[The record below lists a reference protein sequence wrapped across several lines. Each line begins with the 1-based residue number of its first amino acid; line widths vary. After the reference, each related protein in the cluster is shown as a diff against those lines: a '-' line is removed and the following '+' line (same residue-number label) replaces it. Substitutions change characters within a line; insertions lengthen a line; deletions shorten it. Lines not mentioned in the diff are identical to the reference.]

1 MSNIANKNMN
11 VTMKD
16 SSMKDSSMKDSSMK
30 DMKDLLT
37 FVGKKNL
44 MEEEFTPFQSKND
57 KKKQKEEKKVLETP
71 FVLGQFRY
79 MKNRALCCS
88 FERGFKECR
97 FPVCDRAHSLDELVE
112 PSKCDFDLGCRLVHM
127 VNGVLLNKNLD
138 KICPR
143 IHSNEDSDNVLSR
156 RGLNKFKGISIIRK
170 PKEIVK
176 KLEKVEVKKVE
187 VVKEDVKKEIE
198 KVEIKKVEVV
208 KKDVKKFVPSKPST
222 SVWKTQ
228 PVNIVK
234 IEHEDFPKP
243 LVEDIKVKK
252 EHTKKTQPANI
263 ESNVKPEVPTP
274 VNLPK
279 EMSMEVLKML
289 ISSGKSV
296 KITFT

>member
-1 MSNIANKNMN
+1 M
-11 VTMKD
+11 
-16 SSMKDSSMKDSSMK
+16 
-30 DMKDLLT
+30 
-37 FVGKKNL
+37 G
-44 MEEEFTPFQSKND
+44 FTPFQSKKD
-57 KKKQKEEKKVLETP
+57 KKKQKEEKKEVEVPIVLA
-71 FVLGQFRY
+71 QFRY

-88 FERGFKECR
+88 FEKGFKECR

-112 PSKCDFDLGCRLVHM
+112 PSKCDFDLGCRLVHT

-143 IHSNEDSDNVLSR
+143 IHSNEDIDNVLTR

-170 PKEIVK
+170 PKEVAK
-176 KLEKVEVKKVE
+176 KVEKVEKKVE
-187 VVKEDVKKEIE
+187 KAVIKKKVEDVK
-198 KVEIKKVEVV
+198 V
-208 KKDVKKFVPSKPST
+208 DVKKTFVPSKPST

-228 PVNIVK
+228 PVNIAKIAK
-234 IEHEDFPKP
+234 IEHEAFPKP
-243 LVEDIKVKK
+243 LLEDIKVDGDRSLVARSDTPSRAVLADKARTPIVNKEEIKK
-252 EHTKKTQPANI
+252 TFVSSVSKTQP
-263 ESNVKPEVPTP
+263 VKNEATD